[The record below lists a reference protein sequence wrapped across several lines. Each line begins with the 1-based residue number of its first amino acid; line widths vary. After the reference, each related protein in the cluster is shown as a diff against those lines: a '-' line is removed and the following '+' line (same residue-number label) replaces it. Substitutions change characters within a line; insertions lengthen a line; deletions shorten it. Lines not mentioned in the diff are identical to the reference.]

1 MTSDNRW
8 LLPDGIDELL
18 PQRAAKVE
26 HLRRQLLDV
35 CGRWGFRYVIPPL
48 VEFTDSL
55 LVGLGADLNLLTC
68 KFVDRLSGRTLGVRA
83 DITPQVARIDAH
95 SLGESGITRL
105 CYAGSTLHSAPQAVT
120 QGRSPIQLGAEI
132 YGTTSLS
139 ADLEVIELMLGLL
152 DSLSTDRRVILD
164 IGHVG
169 IVEGVLA
176 ESALPKAVEEE
187 VFEALQRKS
196 QPDLAAAISGLD
208 AKLQR
213 RFEALLS
220 LHGDVS
226 TLARAHDLLSH
237 VPAAMTSLV
246 ALERVVQTLQARHPS
261 LEIYVDLTELR
272 SFQYHTGL
280 VFAAYLEGVG
290 AAVAKGGRY
299 DNVGAVYGRARPA
312 TGFAMDLKAVAG
324 VVTQPAEDAPMIAAP
339 DDDDPELAMMV
350 RKLREEGRVVVTS
363 IDGTRDERCGETL
376 VKRDGQWILEIED

>member
-18 PQRAAKVE
+18 PERAAKVE
-26 HLRRQLLDV
+26 QLRRQLLDI

-68 KFVDRLSGRTLGVRA
+68 KFVDRMSGRTLGVRA

-105 CYAGSTLHSAPQAVT
+105 CYAGSTLHSTPQAVT

-132 YGTTSLS
+132 YGSTSVS
-139 ADLEVIELMLGLL
+139 ADLEVIELMLELL
-152 DSLSTDRRVILD
+152 GTLATDRRVILD

-169 IVEGVLA
+169 IVEAVLA
-176 ESALPKAVEEE
+176 ASALPRHIEDD

-196 QPDLAAAISGLD
+196 QPDLAAAIAGLD
-208 AKLQR
+208 AALQR

-220 LHGDVS
+220 LHGDIA
-226 TLARAHDLLSH
+226 TLGRARELLEDM
-237 VPAAMTSLV
+237 PTAMASLA
-246 ALERVVQTLQARHPS
+246 ALERVVETLQARHPA
-261 LEIYVDLTELR
+261 LDIYVDLTELR
-272 SFQYHTGL
+272 SFRYHTGL
-280 VFAAYLEGVG
+280 VFAAYLEGIG

-299 DNVGAVYGRARPA
+299 DNVGEVYGRARPA
-312 TGFAMDLKAVAG
+312 TGFALDLKTVARVSTRPG
-324 VVTQPAEDAPMIAAP
+324 TAAPMIAAP
-339 DDDDPELAMMV
+339 EDNDPALAERV
-350 RKLREEGRVVVTS
+350 QSLREHGRVVVTA
-363 IDGTRDERCGETL
+363 IDGIRDDRCTETL
-376 VKRDGQWILEIED
+376 VKHDGEWILVTDD